1 MPPKVPAVLADS
13 FRTSAGEACRQNP
26 TETHLRL
33 LPDVQICSN
42 MFKCVQTCSNPEGGL
57 TWENLMT
64 LAFYFPFFPE
74 RTDRLSGGLNPS
86 SSGVKMCQVG
96 TEPGFES
103 WPRHQLR
110 IIHIFHILLGGD
122 VDMSLIFIL
131 GCHGAIWH
139 FDATPFRIQLQ
150 SLKHS
155 CFRIHTVVGP
165 GLTMFDG
172 GGPAQSAL
180 FLISIMMDFSLEGHH
195 VAVSLV
201 TGNWASNQPLYGLA
215 VVQPSECCRV

>member
-1 MPPKVPAVLADS
+1 
-13 FRTSAGEACRQNP
+13 
-26 TETHLRL
+26 
-33 LPDVQICSN
+33 
-42 MFKCVQTCSNPEGGL
+42 
-57 TWENLMT
+57 MT

-131 GCHGAIWH
+131 GWH

-201 TGNWASNQPLYGLA
+201 TGN
-215 VVQPSECCRV
+215 